1 MSSFT
6 PTSTG
11 PKKIYNIDRYWKL
24 ETFSNLDVLEQIK
37 NLTDDFKNLDDNF
50 VNTLKKNLEN
60 EEIVFRGFIKPP
72 KDSDIVKQ
80 VIGKNGKWFKKTTL
94 DCKIHFIWHDYD
106 TQIFYLWG
114 QKYPLIKALNRL
126 WYRCKDQTKKKLLK
140 RKNESDLT
148 KVEDKVVEDKVVE
161 DKVVEDK
168 VVEDNKAFDNK
179 YPKKLSALEKA
190 RLRLEKKKNND
201 NNIIDTELGKAR
213 LVEERTDG
221 VRVSKLL
228 HNLPAPRK
236 FQNNNDSWA
245 TLYEQNK

>member
-6 PTSTG
+6 PTSSHS
-11 PKKIYNIDRYWKL
+11 KKKYNIDRYWKL
-24 ETFSNLDVLEQIK
+24 ESFSNLDVIEQIK
-37 NLTDDFKNLDDNF
+37 NLTNDFKNLDDNF
-50 VNTLKKNLEN
+50 VNTLKKNLED

-126 WYRCKDQTKKKLLK
+126 WYRCKDQTKKFLLK
-140 RKNESDLT
+140 RKNGSDSPKLKNT
-148 KVEDKVVEDKVVE
+148 QDN
-161 DKVVEDK
+161 
-168 VVEDNKAFDNK
+168 NKAFWYDK
-179 YPKKLSALEKA
+179 TSPPSSTSTSPPKTAPLKKLTALEKA
-190 RLRLEKKKNND
+190 KLRLEKKKNENKF
-201 NNIIDTELGKAR
+201 IDTELGKANV
-213 LVEERTDG
+213 VEEREDG

-228 HNLPAPRK
+228 H
-236 FQNNNDSWA
+236 QNNNESWA
-245 TLYEQNK
+245 TLYEQK

>member
-6 PTSTG
+6 PTSSHS
-11 PKKIYNIDRYWKL
+11 KKKYNIDRYWKL
-24 ETFSNLDVLEQIK
+24 ESFSNLDVIEQIK
-37 NLTDDFKNLDDNF
+37 NLTNDFKNLDDNF
-50 VNTLKKNLEN
+50 VNTLKKNLED

-126 WYRCKDQTKKKLLK
+126 WYRCKDQTKKFLLK
-140 RKNESDLT
+140 RKNGSDSPKLKNT
-148 KVEDKVVEDKVVE
+148 Q
-161 DKVVEDK
+161 
-168 VVEDNKAFDNK
+168 DNKAFWYDK
-179 YPKKLSALEKA
+179 ISPPPSSTSTSPPKTAPLKKLTALEKA
-190 RLRLEKKKNND
+190 KLRLEKKKNENKF
-201 NNIIDTELGKAR
+201 IDTELGKANV
-213 LVEERTDG
+213 VEEREDG

-228 HNLPAPRK
+228 H
-236 FQNNNDSWA
+236 QNNNESWA
-245 TLYEQNK
+245 TLYEQK